1 MKRKHIYPVL
11 TLSMIM
17 LFSWQSYGQAGV
29 SVKPRVYLQGALH
42 GLMPAATLMRD
53 DLRTKELIPLT
64 EPYTG
69 LPYFQHKGWGGG
81 ETIADPAVLDVT
93 GPNAIVDWVVVGI
106 HTSKSASSLVATR
119 SALLQR
125 DGDVVKTDG
134 VSPLVFSNIGPGEY
148 YVSIAHRNH
157 LSTITVGKVALSEV
171 PVSVDLT
178 AHYTYGCMARVGNK
192 AAMRSGDTNRDGRL
206 IFQGPNN
213 DRSTLLL
220 KLLGETATSGNE
232 FLSANFIGKEYSVLD
247 LNMDGRAI
255 YQGPN
260 NDTALL
266 FQTVI
271 TAQEGIFAPPV
282 SNYILSDCIPD

>member
-1 MKRKHIYPVL
+1 MKHKHICPIL
-11 TLSMIM
+11 TLAM
-17 LFSWQSYGQAGV
+17 LMLSRGQSYGQAGIAI
-29 SVKPRVYLQGALH
+29 KPRVYLQGALH

-53 DLRTKELIPLT
+53 DLRAMGLLPLM

-69 LPYFQHKGWGGG
+69 LPNFQHKGWGGG
-81 ETIADPAVLDVT
+81 ETIADPAVLDAT
-93 GPNAIVDWVVVGI
+93 GPDAIVDWVVVGI

-148 YVSIAHRNH
+148 YVSVAHRNH
-157 LSTITVGKVALSEV
+157 LSTMTVGKIALSEV

-178 AHYTYGCMARVGNK
+178 AHYTYGCMVRVGNK

-206 IFQGPNN
+206 IFQGPGN
-213 DRSTLLL
+213 DRSSLLL
-220 KLLGETATSGNE
+220 KLLGATASSGNDL
-232 FLSANFIGKEYSVLD
+232 LSANFIDRGYSVLD

-255 YQGPN
+255 YQGPD

-271 TAQEGIFAPPV
+271 TAQEGIFAPPLP
-282 SNYILSDCIPD
+282 NFILTDCVPD